1 MAKKEK
7 KKKRKS
13 IVGPF
18 GLFAFFIILICVV
31 IPNSDNRKTNS
42 SPKATPEPTPY
53 ISLIEKFSTSLDDC
67 SEYVNKETAD
77 KLYNFLQNDLG
88 FSEIEFVEK
97 NAVGDIIFDI
107 NADDYLLRVTLDDEN
122 IYSIDCG
129 GYKLYDGENVLMD
142 KNNILDREIDNPS
155 AYYSMAKEIIES
167 VLKAP
172 STADFP
178 SIFSDDIKMARNKDI
193 VAVQSYV
200 DSQNSFGAMVRS
212 EWTVQF
218 KVLNI
223 STYSYEI
230 IYANIDGSIYGEYID
245 MD

>member
-7 KKKRKS
+7 KKKS
-13 IVGPF
+13 GVSSF
-18 GLFAFFIILICVV
+18 GIFAFFVILIFVV
-31 IPNSDNRKTNS
+31 IPNSNNEETKST
-42 SPKATPEPTPY
+42 PKSTPEPTPY
-53 ISLIEKFSTSLDDC
+53 ISPIEQFSKSLDDC

-77 KLYNFLQNDLG
+77 KLYNFLQNNLG

-107 NADDYLLRVTLDDEN
+107 NADDYLLRVTLDDES
-122 IYSIDCG
+122 IYSVDCG

-142 KNNILDREIDNPS
+142 KNGILDREIDNPS

-178 SIFSDDIKMARNKDI
+178 SIFSDDIKMAKNKDI

-218 KVLNI
+218 RVLNI

>member
-7 KKKRKS
+7 KKKS
-13 IVGPF
+13 CLSSF
-18 GLFAFFIILICVV
+18 GFFAFIIILICVV
-31 IPNSDNRKTNS
+31 IPNSDNEETKST
-42 SPKATPEPTPY
+42 PKSTPVPTPY
-53 ISLIEKFSTSLDDC
+53 ISPIEQFSKSLDDC
-67 SEYVNKETAD
+67 SEYVNKETAEA
-77 KLYNFLQNDLG
+77 LYNFLQNDLG
-88 FSEIEFVEK
+88 FSEIEFVEE

-107 NADDYLLRVTLDDEN
+107 NADDYLLKVTLDDEN
-122 IYSIDCG
+122 IYSVDYSS
-129 GYKLYDGENVLMD
+129 YKLYDGENVLMD
-142 KNNILDREIDNPS
+142 KNGILDREIDNPS

-218 KVLNI
+218 RVLNI